1 MGSVGGRELSI
12 TRIARLEAIIKH
24 LDDLK
29 FTLPE
34 DLVQFS
40 GRDTILP
47 TGVRECS
54 VVSYSMLILKH
65 LM

>member
-47 TGVRECS
+47 TGVRGCY
-54 VVSYSMLILKH
+54 VVSY
-65 LM
+65 

>member
-47 TGVRECS
+47 TGVRGCS
-54 VVSYSMLILKH
+54 VVSY
-65 LM
+65 